1 MTEFVTTRLVRT
13 RKSYATKSGM
23 DTRAAKTIAGAM
35 FGDGP
40 KFTEVDSFMVREWK
54 SSESSSYS
62 NDDLRQAISNRV
74 AVEHNEMLGT
84 RA

>member
-13 RKSYATKSGM
+13 CKSYATKSGM
-23 DTRAAKTIAGAM
+23 DTRGAAKTIAGAM

-54 SSESSSYS
+54 SSESSQ
-62 NDDLRQAISNRV
+62 LQQR
-74 AVEHNEMLGT
+74 
-84 RA
+84 